1 MFIHSNPGVLAL
13 VSDLHE
19 RLPDGETIRDSRG
32 ETIRDSRGEER
43 HVVGEHRPV
52 DDVDQHWTRD
62 GELRLKTNK
71 KILLHS
77 YFFY

>member
-32 ETIRDSRGEER
+32 GER
-43 HVVGEHRPV
+43 HVGGEHRPV
-52 DDVDQHWTRD
+52 DDVDQHWTSD
-62 GELRLKTNK
+62 GELRLKPNK